1 MFQRAATAPPPVR
14 TRWNFHISAGEE
26 ENLGDGGEEQQ
37 AKADPWE
44 NGHNGKEGQEAVPD
58 KEDCHVDEVEQE
70 GQGQRLA
77 EALAKPK
84 KLFPPSCQQQG
95 RIKPAA

>member
-1 MFQRAATAPPPVR
+1 MFQRAATAPPPPVR

-44 NGHNGKEGQEAVPD
+44 DGHNGKG
-58 KEDCHVDEVEQE
+58 
-70 GQGQRLA
+70 
-77 EALAKPK
+77 
-84 KLFPPSCQQQG
+84 G
-95 RIKPAA
+95 RRRSQTRRIVTSTRSNRKDRDSG